1 MTEIIL
7 EKQINVKEKVE
18 KDIKEPSKY
27 KVIFMNDNET
37 PMDFVVALLTSV
49 FRHSEKTAQELTMK
63 IHNDG
68 QAVVGIYSFEI
79 AEQKSV
85 EATKLARE
93 SGFPLQIAL
102 EKE

>member
-1 MTEIIL
+1 MTVAIET
-7 EKQINVKEKVE
+7 EINVKEQIKS
-18 KDIKEPSKY
+18 IAKEPERY
-27 KVIFMNDNET
+27 KVVFMNDNTT
-37 PMDFVVALLTSV
+37 PMDFVVSILTAI
-49 FRHSEKTAQELTMK
+49 FKHTEKTAQELTMK

-68 QAVVGIYSFEI
+68 SAVVGIYTFEI

-93 SGFPLQIAL
+93 SGFPLQIGS

>member
-37 PMDFVVALLTSV
+37 PMDFVVSILTAI
-49 FRHSEKTAQELTMK
+49 FRHTEKTAQELTMK

-79 AEQKSV
+79 AEQKAV
-85 EATKLARE
+85 EGTKLARE
-93 SGFPLQIAL
+93 NGYPLQIAVD
-102 EKE
+102 KE

>member
-7 EKQINVKEKVE
+7 EKEINVKEKIEEVV
-18 KDIKEPSKY
+18 KEPSKY

-37 PMDFVVALLTSV
+37 PMDFVVAILIEI
-49 FRHSEKTAQELTMK
+49 FKHSEKTAQELTMK

-68 QAVVGIYSFEI
+68 SAVVGVYTFEI

>member
-18 KDIKEPSKY
+18 QDVKEPSKY

-37 PMDFVVALLTSV
+37 PMDFVVAILTSV
-49 FRHSEKTAQELTMK
+49 FRHSEQTAQELTMK

-68 QAVVGIYSFEI
+68 QAVVGVYSFEI
-79 AEQKSV
+79 AEQKAV
-85 EATKLARE
+85 EATKLSRE
-93 SGFPLQIAL
+93 NGYPLQIAID
-102 EKE
+102 KE

>member
-37 PMDFVVALLTSV
+37 PMDFVVSILTAI
-49 FRHSEKTAQELTMK
+49 FRHTEKTAQELTMK

-68 QAVVGIYSFEI
+68 SAVVGVYTFEI